1 MSYSQLHAM
10 SSMKTAQNPSGARR
24 GMLPAAAAVLALA
37 MSFAVPSQAQE
48 GASRQQG
55 LSRAEVIAD
64 LALWRRSGA
73 DRYEELSRS
82 YGLDTKAYEEAYQE
96 YLRLRSSDAFQSE
109 IQKATDKK

>member
-1 MSYSQLHAM
+1 MPYSQLPAV
-10 SSMKTAQNPSGARR
+10 SSMKTAPNPLGVRR

-37 MSFAVPSQAQE
+37 MSFAMPSHAQDS
-48 GASRQQG
+48 ASRQQE

-82 YGLDTKAYEEAYQE
+82 YGLETKAYEAAYQE
-96 YLRLRSSDAFQSE
+96 YLRLRGGDAFQAE
-109 IQKATDKK
+109 VQKAMDKK